1 LTTQPQR
8 IFGVTSIDRAMPLNV
23 TVIAN
28 VAKGFKVLMVLS
40 AVETESVLKSG

>member
-1 LTTQPQR
+1 M
-8 IFGVTSIDRAMPLNV
+8 TSIDRAMSLNNV